1 MRILHIYLP
10 VLIVSL
16 IACKNKQGKR
26 TPLRFPGF
34 EKAEAFYDASK
45 YDSAFYYF
53 NLIAINST
61 DSLQKATALTFMG
74 IIQSFEGDY
83 FGGQE
88 SYIRSLSYLA
98 ERKDIH
104 PYCFQ
109 SNYNNLG
116 NNSLDLKNYQAAI
129 GYFDQAL
136 SYYTN
141 DTNRLNA
148 LNGKAVALQKT
159 GNYKLADSLY
169 ETIIDSI
176 KISPMLYARV
186 LSNLTKTRWLQ
197 NPHYPAAPDFLQALS
212 IRESI
217 MDNWG
222 LNASYAHLS
231 DYYAATR
238 PDSALYYAKKMYT
251 NTRQINNPDDE
262 LEALTKLMNL
272 SPAIQLRQYILRY
285 QYLNDSL
292 QTARNTAKNQFA
304 LVRYEA
310 EKNKADNLQLQ
321 KDNALKNNQ
330 LLIGF
335 GLAIAVFTFIMF
347 RNRRRKQQMEA
358 KVRLQQLKTSQKVH
372 DIVANGLYRIMTE
385 IEHKDTIEKEPLLD
399 KIEVLYERSRDISY
413 ETPEAAHHDF
423 QTTISRL
430 LTAFAS
436 PATRVYVTG
445 NSQAIWDR
453 ISTQSQGEIEQVLQE
468 LMINMK
474 KHSAAQNVV
483 LKFESQENT
492 MQIHYKDDGVGL
504 PPTFKYGN
512 GLTNTV
518 NRINGIGGHF
528 TFEPAIKGL
537 HIRISIPIVQQ
548 HD

>member
-16 IACKNKQGKR
+16 IACKNKQGKP
-26 TPLRFPGF
+26 TVLRFPGF

-88 SYIRSLSYLA
+88 SYIRSLSYLD

-116 NNSLDLKNYQAAI
+116 NNSLDLKNYKDAN
-129 GYFDQAL
+129 GYFDKAL
-136 SYYTN
+136 FYYTN
-141 DTNRLNA
+141 DSNRLNA

-186 LSNLTKTRWLQ
+186 LSNLTKTRWLE

-217 MDNWG
+217 KDNWG

-231 DYYAATR
+231 DYYTATR
-238 PDSALYYAKKMYT
+238 PDSALYYAEKMYA
-251 NTRQINNPDDE
+251 NTHQINSPDDE
-262 LEALTKLMNL
+262 LEALSKLINL
-272 SPAIQLRQYILRY
+272 SSAKHLRQYSLRY
-285 QYLNDSL
+285 QYLNDSV
-292 QTARNTAKNQFA
+292 QTARNRAKNQFA

-335 GLAIAVFTFIMF
+335 GLTIAVFTFIMF

-358 KVRLQQLKTSQKVH
+358 KARLQQLKTSQKVH
-372 DIVANGLYRIMTE
+372 DVVANGLYRIMTE
-385 IEHKDTIEKEPLLD
+385 LEHKDTIEKELLID

-413 ETPEAAHHDF
+413 EPPETEHHDF
-423 QTTISRL
+423 QNTISLL
-430 LTAFAS
+430 LTSFAS
-436 PATRVYVTG
+436 PTTNVYITG
-445 NSQAIWDR
+445 NSQTIWNC
-453 ISTQSQGEIEQVLQE
+453 ISTQAQREVKQVLQE

-474 KHSAAQNVV
+474 KHSNAQNVV
-483 LKFESQENT
+483 LKFESQEDT
-492 MQIHYKDDGVGL
+492 IQIYYKDDGVGL
-504 PPTFKYGN
+504 PPSFKYGN
-512 GLTNTV
+512 GLTNTG
-518 NRINGIGGHF
+518 NRINGIGGNF
-528 TFEPAIKGL
+528 TFEPITKGL
-537 HIRISIPIVQQ
+537 YIRISIPIVSTT
-548 HD
+548 